1 MGARAS
7 FLPKTSQKTCLQK
20 SPTPSRLPSLL
31 VEPPCLIFLF
41 LSRRVVV
48 NRTFQVLSMFLLSRL
63 KKKIPARF
71 LAKNHPWNTPKKSD
85 RQKKIQKN
93 QKIKRTRKK
102 QSRISMDEN
111 QFQARKARKKK
122 RKKSPKHKKNIFKT
136 NKKKKKNQK
145 KTQQKTERRT
155 RNLPVQSQPLVSCVC
170 EKPSIPTILSKCALS
185 QPNSA
190 VAIDFGRSPRPW
202 KSLMTIHFWWNFN
215 IESTRA
221 FAVFAHAPSPEA
233 TPVGSKFLARK
244 AAFFSQLYLRTLEK
258 SKKNSKNTRNE
269 EKNIQ
274 NSEKISEKNKK
285 HKERKTS
292 WNHRKKSEQELID
305 AQKKSKKDQKKPKK
319 TWKITKNING
329 GKSRSSIH
337 HTFWGSQIV
346 SPHTQPGRK
355 NKKNK

>member
-63 KKKIPARF
+63 KKKKSSAFPCEKSS
-71 LAKNHPWNTPKKSD
+71 LKHAKKKSD

-122 RKKSPKHKKNIFKT
+122 RKKLARHKKNIFKT
-136 NKKKKKNQK
+136 NKKKKKTQK
-145 KTQQKTERRT
+145 KNTAKTERRT

-190 VAIDFGRSPRPW
+190 VAIDFGCSPRP
-202 KSLMTIHFWWNFN
+202 
-215 IESTRA
+215 
-221 FAVFAHAPSPEA
+221 
-233 TPVGSKFLARK
+233 
-244 AAFFSQLYLRTLEK
+244 
-258 SKKNSKNTRNE
+258 
-269 EKNIQ
+269 
-274 NSEKISEKNKK
+274 
-285 HKERKTS
+285 
-292 WNHRKKSEQELID
+292 
-305 AQKKSKKDQKKPKK
+305 
-319 TWKITKNING
+319 
-329 GKSRSSIH
+329 
-337 HTFWGSQIV
+337 
-346 SPHTQPGRK
+346 
-355 NKKNK
+355 